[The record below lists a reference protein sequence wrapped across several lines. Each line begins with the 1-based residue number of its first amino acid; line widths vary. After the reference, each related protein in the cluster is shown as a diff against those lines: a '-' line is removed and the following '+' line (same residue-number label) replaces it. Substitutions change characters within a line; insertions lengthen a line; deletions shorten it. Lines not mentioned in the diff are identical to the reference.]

1 MTALERF
8 RQLLMCGAPAEG
20 AWVRNVNKVGV
31 MTRRPSI
38 ALLSLF
44 VLPLCAQAPQKPAV
58 EGQRSPTPASIAAP
72 GKVTDVV
79 RGLEHPW
86 GMAFLPDGRLLVT
99 ERPGRLRIVD
109 KSGKLSAAVKGVPKV
124 HAQGQGGLLDV
135 ALDPQFAQNRII
147 YLSYSEP
154 EEDVSGT
161 AVARGRLTDAGLQD
175 VKVVYRQQPKVSGS
189 GHYGSRIVF
198 RRDGTMF
205 ITQGERMRYSEQAQ
219 DLKSLLGKVVRINR
233 DGTIPKDNPF
243 VSRSGARPEIWSY
256 GHRNVQAA
264 ALDPGTGLLWT
275 IEHGARGGD
284 ELNQPQAGKNYGWP
298 VISYGRDYSGRAIGE
313 GITAKAGMEQPVYYW
328 DPVIAP
334 SGMLFYTGNAYPGWK
349 GSIFVGSLTPGALV
363 RLAMSNG
370 RVTREE
376 RYLRELDERI
386 RDVEQGPDGLLYM
399 LTDSSSGRVIRLE
412 RGR

>member
-1 MTALERF
+1 M
-8 RQLLMCGAPAEG
+8 
-20 AWVRNVNKVGV
+20 K
-31 MTRRPSI
+31 RRVSI
-38 ALLSLF
+38 ALLSLMG
-44 VLPLCAQAPQKPAV
+44 LPLCAQAPQKAAR

-99 ERPGRLRIVD
+99 ERPGRLRVVD
-109 KSGKLSAAVKGVPKV
+109 KNGKLSAAVKGVPRV
-124 HAQGQGGLLDV
+124 LAQGQGGLLDV

-154 EEDVSGT
+154 QGDLSGT
-161 AVARGRLTDAGLQD
+161 AVARARFTETGLQD
-175 VKVVYRQQPKVSGS
+175 VKVIYRQQPKVAGT

-219 DLKSLLGKVVRINR
+219 DLESLLGKVVRINR

-243 VSRSGARPEIWSY
+243 VNRSGARPEIWSY

-264 ALDPGTGLLWT
+264 ALDPATGLLWT

-298 VISYGRDYSGRAIGE
+298 VISYGREYSGRPIGE
-313 GITAKAGMEQPVYYW
+313 GITAKPGMEQPVYYW

-334 SGMLFYTGNAYPGWK
+334 SGMLFYMGNAYPGWK

-363 RLAMSNG
+363 RLAMGNG

-376 RYLRELDERI
+376 RYLGELDERI
-386 RDVEQGPDGLLYM
+386 RDVEQGSDGLLYM

-412 RGR
+412 HGR